1 MRTSSRMDQRTSDAD
16 PPEPDAR
23 PTGRSIPRLFRT
35 FLEQAPEI
43 DQFTLRF
50 VDHDTEHAFQRSYQR
65 DTLPYV
71 RLAFVL
77 GVAGW
82 VLFGFLARRLVPEGG
97 DVDTILRYGVAVPL
111 TLVALACTYTAWW
124 GRRWQLSISL
134 VLVANALIW
143 SVDRVALPASAPTDW
158 GYAGMMVILAF
169 IYVLSRLQF
178 VYAAV
183 VGAVSIVI
191 YDVLTIAFASDTNT
205 QFLVANYFL
214 VTFAFVGMAASY
226 GLDRSARLLFL
237 RERQLDAAR
246 VRADEL
252 LHNTLPAAI
261 VERLKARGSEPGVEL
276 LADGH
281 EQVTVVFAD
290 LVSFTEHA
298 ERIAPA
304 PLVAVLDEVFTMF
317 DDLAQRVGMEKIKT
331 VGDAYMAVAGAPE
344 PRPDHAQ
351 AAAEMALQI
360 RASMADARWP
370 TGEPIQV
377 RVGIATGP
385 VVAGVIGRHRF
396 AYDLWGDTVN
406 LASRLESSGT
416 PGEILVSETT
426 AALLEGRY
434 ELGTRRVMQL
444 KGKGATPAVPLIG
457 RAS

>member
-1 MRTSSRMDQRTSDAD
+1 M
-16 PPEPDAR
+16 
-23 PTGRSIPRLFRT
+23 PRLFRT

-50 VDHDTEHAFQRSYQR
+50 VDHDTERAFQTSYQR

-71 RLAFVL
+71 RLAYVL

-82 VLFGFLARRLVPEGG
+82 ILFGFLARRLVPEGG
-97 DVDTILRYGVAVPL
+97 EIDTILRYGVAVPL
-111 TLVALACTYTAWW
+111 NLAALACTYAAWW
-124 GRRWQLSISL
+124 RRRWQPIISL

-143 SVDRVALPASAPTDW
+143 SVDRVALPGTAPADW
-158 GYAGMMVILAF
+158 GYAGMMLILAF
-169 IYVLSRLQF
+169 AYVLSRVQF

-183 VGAVSIVI
+183 VGAVSIAI
-191 YDVLTIAFASDTNT
+191 YDVLTVAFASDTNT

-214 VTFAFVGMAASY
+214 VVFAFVGMAASY

-317 DDLAQRVGMEKIKT
+317 DDLAQRVGLEKIKT

-360 RASMADARWP
+360 RASMAEARWP
-370 TGEPIQV
+370 TGEPDPGPRRHRDRPGGGRGDRPTSV
-377 RVGIATGP
+377 RLRP
-385 VVAGVIGRHRF
+385 VGRHR
-396 AYDLWGDTVN
+396 
-406 LASRLESSGT
+406 E
-416 PGEILVSETT
+416 PGEPPGIVRSTGGDPRIRDHCGAVGRPVRAGHPPGDATQGQGRDTCRAVDRTGVVS
-426 AALLEGRY
+426 AHARF
-434 ELGTRRVMQL
+434 VKQCFMKQC
-444 KGKGATPAVPLIG
+444 
-457 RAS
+457 AS

>member
-1 MRTSSRMDQRTSDAD
+1 MSTRSSATAW
-16 PPEPDAR
+16 
-23 PTGRSIPRLFRT
+23 RS
-35 FLEQAPEI
+35 
-43 DQFTLRF
+43 
-50 VDHDTEHAFQRSYQR
+50 RSPWWR
-65 DTLPYV
+65 
-71 RLAFVL
+71 
-77 GVAGW
+77 
-82 VLFGFLARRLVPEGG
+82 
-97 DVDTILRYGVAVPL
+97 
-111 TLVALACTYTAWW
+111 LACTYTAWW

-281 EQVTVVFAD
+281 DQVTVVFAD

-317 DDLAQRVGMEKIKT
+317 DDLAQRVGMDIWRWRVRPSRVPIT
-331 VGDAYMAVAGAPE
+331 RRPPQRWPWRSARAW
-344 PRPDHAQ
+344 PRPGG
-351 AAAEMALQI
+351 
-360 RASMADARWP
+360 RPVNRSRSVSASPPARW
-370 TGEPIQV
+370 
-377 RVGIATGP
+377 
-385 VVAGVIGRHRF
+385 
-396 AYDLWGDTVN
+396 W
-406 LASRLESSGT
+406 
-416 PGEILVSETT
+416 PG
-426 AALLEGRY
+426 
-434 ELGTRRVMQL
+434 
-444 KGKGATPAVPLIG
+444 
-457 RAS
+457 